1 MRIHGKLLR
10 IFKENE
16 NLAHFLNS
24 KAQDFY
30 TREPRDLAYFSL
42 LFFVFLLA
50 KKVSS
55 EDQDTFAD
63 WRPCVN
69 KKKDSLAKKRSCK
82 ENTP

>member
-24 KAQDFY
+24 KPQDFY

-55 EDQDTFAD
+55 EDQDTFAALLH
-63 WRPCVN
+63 C
-69 KKKDSLAKKRSCK
+69 AFA
-82 ENTP
+82 

>member
-30 TREPRDLAYFSL
+30 TREPRDLAYFL
-42 LFFVFLLA
+42 TFLFFRA
-50 KKVSS
+50 KKNNRSRK
-55 EDQDTFAD
+55 EGEPQRKYPLAAWHLCAFA
-63 WRPCVN
+63 
-69 KKKDSLAKKRSCK
+69 
-82 ENTP
+82 

>member
-50 KKVSS
+50 KKVS
-55 EDQDTFAD
+55 
-63 WRPCVN
+63 R
-69 KKKDSLAKKRSCK
+69 K
-82 ENTP
+82 EM